1 MSTSPV
7 PIALFTLGK
16 IVATPN
22 ARGKLLQPE
31 ILDALR
37 RHQAGDWGAL
47 DDHNRQAN
55 DGALTHGGS
64 LLSVYYSGSGL
75 KFWVITEAD
84 RSATTVLMPEDY

>member
-37 RHQAGDWGAL
+37 RHQAGDWGVL
-47 DDHNRQAN
+47 DDHNRQ
-55 DGALTHGGS
+55 GQ
-64 LLSVYYSGSGL
+64 
-75 KFWVITEAD
+75 
-84 RSATTVLMPEDY
+84 